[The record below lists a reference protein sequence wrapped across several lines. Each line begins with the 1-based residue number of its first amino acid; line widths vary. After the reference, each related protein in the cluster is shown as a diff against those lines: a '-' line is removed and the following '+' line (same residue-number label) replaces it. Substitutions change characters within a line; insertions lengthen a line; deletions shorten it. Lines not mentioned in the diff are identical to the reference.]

1 MPFNSKTV
9 INILLDESKN
19 IEERCEGYKDEIVD
33 LVAEI
38 ITEERHHRV
47 HGTNIQ
53 QKITDK
59 CRATGRFLAEKNQQI
74 ESYKNN

>member
-1 MPFNSKTV
+1 MPLNSKTV
-9 INILLDESKN
+9 IDILLEESKN

-33 LVAEI
+33 LVADI

-59 CRATGRFLAEKNQQI
+59 CRASGRFLAKNRKKSKKSQ
-74 ESYKNN
+74 K

>member
-1 MPFNSKTV
+1 MPLNSKTV
-9 INILLDESKN
+9 IDILLEESKN

-33 LVAEI
+33 LVADI

-59 CRATGRFLAEKNQQI
+59 CRASGRFLAKNRKKQNDI
-74 ESYKNN
+74 NK